1 MYHMKTMK
9 ASEFKAHCLAVL
21 EEVART
27 GERVTVV
34 KRGRPVAQIVPSV
47 PGDARF
53 PQQRLIGSVEILGD
67 VLSPVLEPD
76 AWEAT
81 R

>member
-1 MYHMKTMK
+1 MKTFK
-9 ASEFKAHCLAVL
+9 ASDFKARCLAIVD
-21 EEVART
+21 EVART

-34 KRGRPVAQIVPSV
+34 KRGRPVVQIVPAV
-47 PGDARF
+47 AGEARF

-67 VLSPVLEPD
+67 VVSPAVDPED
-76 AWEAT
+76 WEAL

>member
-1 MYHMKTMK
+1 MKTLT
-9 ASEFKAHCLAVL
+9 ASDFKAHCLAVL
-21 EEVART
+21 DEVART
-27 GERVTVV
+27 GERVTVL
-34 KRGRPVAQIVPSV
+34 KRGRPMAQIVPSV

-67 VLSPVLEPD
+67 VVSPVLEAD